1 MQRGW
6 KLPKAQYVLPNV
18 ISSNRGLARTRKPVY
33 RAVFFG
39 RLEERKGLVSNEA
52 VAVAV
57 SSCKPDQFCG
67 YRACSLPYRVQ
78 KMIIDIVESLPDDVR
93 NNPMFELIF
102 LGADSKVIAV
112 SDIYY
117 KHHCCCCC
125 WHCYVPHNACYGQH
139 AGGWDAQ
146 LPVARGA
153 VGGCQLQVPH
163 HGQFAPRGR
172 AASDSMEGRCA
183 CVVHHGRGE
192 CIPQAFVLDARECTM
207 R

>member
-18 ISSNRGLARTRKPVY
+18 ICVNRDLAHTRKPVY

-52 VAVAV
+52 VAVAAR
-57 SSCKPDQFCG
+57 SCKPDQFRG

-78 KMIIDIVESLPDDVR
+78 KMVIDIVESLPDDVR

-112 SDIYY
+112 SDIYITSTTAAA
-117 KHHCCCCC
+117 
-125 WHCYVPHNACYGQH
+125 V
-139 AGGWDAQ
+139 AGIAMCLTMPAMGSMQVDGMPSCQWLEARLVAANFKYRIMANLPREDALRVIQ
-146 LPVARGA
+146 WKG
-153 VGGCQLQVPH
+153 
-163 HGQFAPRGR
+163 
-172 AASDSMEGRCA
+172 
-183 CVVHHGRGE
+183 VVL
-192 CIPQAFVLDARECTM
+192 ALCTM
-207 R
+207 VEASAFRKHSC